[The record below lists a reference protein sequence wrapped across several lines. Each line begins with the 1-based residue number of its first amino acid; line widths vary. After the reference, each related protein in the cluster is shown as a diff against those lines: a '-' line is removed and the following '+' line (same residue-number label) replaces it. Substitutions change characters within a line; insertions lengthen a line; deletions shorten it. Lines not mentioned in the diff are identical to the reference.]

1 MVRFF
6 GGLHTSL
13 DSGVWK
19 PDGVPTIYKVM
30 EGLDNSD
37 FDVEFVLSNYNLF
50 KSSKF
55 CKFYVKRNIKNF
67 KSNFHVLNV
76 FSNKN
81 NFVRKIKNF
90 IFIIKK
96 FFFIVRIIKK
106 FKPDLV
112 YVDRAHIIEGALIKT
127 FFKCKVFVRM
137 MGVAVYKYND
147 ILSGKSFYSKL
158 SRWAFKNKFDHFLFS
173 EDGSDINDFKKE
185 YLKEG
190 ISSSTLFNGVKKRI
204 TNLKYRRFIQNKFK
218 GKLKILFVSRLETNK
233 KCDLFINSV
242 LNLNHALKKKIV
254 IIIAGSGSELDNL
267 KSLVK
272 KNKSQKLVNF
282 IGSINHDD
290 INILYDTSDIFVS
303 LNTTGNLSNNCLE
316 AFNSGICCI
325 IPEENYLNGC
335 DKIIKE
341 YVGKNSIIRVP
352 YENMHVKLTY
362 ILTDLIKNRKKIKV
376 YANNIKKDSKSFLR
390 SWNSRVKNE
399 IILIDKIIKKN

>member
-1 MVRFF
+1 M
-6 GGLHTSL
+6 
-13 DSGVWK
+13 
-19 PDGVPTIYKVM
+19 
-30 EGLDNSD
+30 
-37 FDVEFVLSNYNLF
+37 
-50 KSSKF
+50 
-55 CKFYVKRNIKNF
+55 
-67 KSNFHVLNV
+67 
-76 FSNKN
+76 
-81 NFVRKIKNF
+81 
-90 IFIIKK
+90 
-96 FFFIVRIIKK
+96 
-106 FKPDLV
+106 
-112 YVDRAHIIEGALIKT
+112 
-127 FFKCKVFVRM
+127 
-137 MGVAVYKYND
+137 
-147 ILSGKSFYSKL
+147 
-158 SRWAFKNKFDHFLFS
+158 
-173 EDGSDINDFKKE
+173 
-185 YLKEG
+185 
-190 ISSSTLFNGVKKRI
+190 
-204 TNLKYRRFIQNKFK
+204 
-218 GKLKILFVSRLETNK
+218 
-233 KCDLFINSV
+233 
-242 LNLNHALKKKIV
+242 